1 MMSFNFISNFLTN
14 NTDISVLFL
23 MHLFFIQKRYISVI
37 ILNILILIGL
47 ITGVDKIL
55 CLEMSAML
63 SIYSLT
69 LHNRRFKITSI
80 TSIIFLSCG
89 CFLLA
94 LKEVNQQFIENAIKS
109 IPYIDKYSNLV
120 QDLYFIVALLFIIG
134 LIPFTEWAMYLFS
147 ISSSL
152 FKIVCFITP
161 MFVNLKILCD
171 MVDSISFASLQ
182 IVGYIISIYSC
193 VYIIFNKNIRSIC
206 VYIITY
212 FYGMEISHIN
222 NLDCNTFISIVLAML
237 LFSNTLVPV
246 RTVKYN
252 ISTIKYIIPT
262 VFSKVLFVSSMCIIF
277 YCFVCQIFAQHIKSD
292 RFNIITLSLFS
303 VFFSKTMSY
312 FSVNNQ
318 VKENKQQ
325 YINLPQSRMIR
336 MAICNL
342 LLIYFFYQTSSLSM
356 FQNQDVIVIS
366 AVILTFLTT
375 FVFFTLT
382 NTYIKINM
390 TKSKTYSQF
399 LLKLLSCFKI
409 VILIIQNIFID
420 FSNSIKDKVLKLSI
434 SSIPKKVSN
443 ILYEQNIYFYIF
455 FLIQIIVVLTIE
467 CVII

>member
-1 MMSFNFISNFLTN
+1 M
-14 NTDISVLFL
+14 
-23 MHLFFIQKRYISVI
+23 
-37 ILNILILIGL
+37 
-47 ITGVDKIL
+47 
-55 CLEMSAML
+55 
-63 SIYSLT
+63 
-69 LHNRRFKITSI
+69 
-80 TSIIFLSCG
+80 
-89 CFLLA
+89 
-94 LKEVNQQFIENAIKS
+94 
-109 IPYIDKYSNLV
+109 
-120 QDLYFIVALLFIIG
+120 
-134 LIPFTEWAMYLFS
+134 
-147 ISSSL
+147 
-152 FKIVCFITP
+152 
-161 MFVNLKILCD
+161 
-171 MVDSISFASLQ
+171 
-182 IVGYIISIYSC
+182 
-193 VYIIFNKNIRSIC
+193 
-206 VYIITY
+206 
-212 FYGMEISHIN
+212 
-222 NLDCNTFISIVLAML
+222 
-237 LFSNTLVPV
+237 
-246 RTVKYN
+246 
-252 ISTIKYIIPT
+252 
-262 VFSKVLFVSSMCIIF
+262 
-277 YCFVCQIFAQHIKSD
+277 
-292 RFNIITLSLFS
+292 
-303 VFFSKTMSY
+303 FFSKTMSY